1 MLIKRP
7 LLLAAL
13 GLSLALGA
21 CAKNGA
27 TGTSSY
33 KGDKGSTKSA
43 ADVSGD
49 AVGYWGARYKRSPK
63 SKKVGLNYAAALRK
77 TGRNRQALAVMR
89 KQVAYHPSDRQVLA
103 AYGKALASAG
113 QLTEA
118 LKVVR
123 RAQADD
129 QPDWKLYSAEGAIHD
144 QLGRPGEARASYKR
158 ALKIKPNEASV
169 LSNMGMS
176 HLLTGDLKTS
186 ERYLRQALKR
196 KGASTTRQ
204 NLALVVGLQGR
215 FKEAE
220 KIAAA
225 DLSPAQAQANVRFLR
240 KMLKQQNAWS
250 DLKKS

>member
-1 MLIKRP
+1 MLTRP
-7 LLLAAL
+7 FTIAAL
-13 GLSLALGA
+13 GLALALGA
-21 CAKNGA
+21 CAKNGT

-33 KGDKGSTKSA
+33 GASKGGTTSA
-43 ADVSGD
+43 AKESGD
-49 AVGYWGARYKRSPK
+49 AVSYWGARYKRTPK

-77 TGRNRQALAVMR
+77 RGRNTQALAVMR
-89 KQVAYHPSDRQVLA
+89 KQIAYHPKDRQVLA
-103 AYGKALASAG
+103 AYGKALAGAG
-113 QLTEA
+113 QLSKA

-129 QPDWKLYSAEGAIHD
+129 QPDWKLFSAEGAIND
-144 QLGRPGEARASYKR
+144 QLGKPAQARSAYKR
-158 ALKIKPNEASV
+158 ALKIQPNEPSV
-169 LSNMGMS
+169 LSNLGMS

-186 ERYLRQALKR
+186 ERYLRRALKR

-240 KMLKQQNAWS
+240 KMLKQQNAWG

>member
-1 MLIKRP
+1 MLVKRP

-21 CAKNGA
+21 CAKNGT
-27 TGTSSY
+27 TGTSSF
-33 KGDKGSTKSA
+33 GGSKNSTQSA
-43 ADVSGD
+43 AETSGD
-49 AVGYWGARYKRSPK
+49 AVGYWGARYKRTPK

-77 TGRNRQALAVMR
+77 RGRNAQALAVMR
-89 KQVAYHPSDRQVLA
+89 KQVAYHPKDRQVLA

-113 QLTEA
+113 QLQKA

-129 QPDWKLYSAEGAIHD
+129 QPDWKLFSAEGAIND
-144 QLGRPGEARASYKR
+144 QLGRPTQARASYKQ

-186 ERYLRQALKR
+186 ERYLRRALKG
-196 KGASTTRQ
+196 KSSSTTRQ

-215 FKEAE
+215 FQEAE

-240 KMLKQQNAWS
+240 KMLKQQNAWG